1 MAIALGVTACSS
13 SSKKTSTAPT
23 SSGATPASG
32 NTASATGVTP
42 NSVTIGMVVA
52 QTGVAGPNNTCMV
65 KGAQAR
71 IGVENDKGG
80 INGRKINL
88 APVDDTS
95 TPSGDLTATQTV
107 VESKG
112 AFAVMD
118 NSPFNFGGY
127 RYLIEHNIPT
137 VAGGY
142 DGPEWYVPGNPML
155 VTFSSGEPTWIYD
168 GLAKFMKKKG
178 VTTAGAIGY
187 GASPSSSGSAKGFIT
202 AAKSVGLTADY
213 LNNTVPFGGVSVG
226 PIALD
231 LKKNN
236 VQGLWLPMDNNTNF
250 AIVTAAKQAGV
261 NVQVPVSATGYGQSL
276 LDQPTSLA
284 AAEDGYFS
292 IGWQPVE
299 MNTPQT
305 KAEQAALSKYAG
317 FTGIPGFDCTEGYIN
332 ADLVIRGLKG
342 AGQNPTRE
350 SFLDALHKISDY
362 DAGGL
367 LAYKVNLAT
376 DQVGKKPAQTCT
388 YIVQL
393 KAGKFVPDA
402 DASPACGNLVG

>member
-1 MAIALGVTACSS
+1 
-13 SSKKTSTAPT
+13 
-23 SSGATPASG
+23 
-32 NTASATGVTP
+32 
-42 NSVTIGMVVA
+42 MVVA
-52 QTGVAGPNNTCMV
+52 QTGSAGPNNTCMV

-80 INGRKINL
+80 VNGRKINL
-88 APVDDTS
+88 SAVDDTS

-112 AFAVMD
+112 AFMVMD

-127 RYLIEHNIPT
+127 RYLIDHNIPT
-137 VAGGY
+137 IAGGY

-155 VTFSSGEPTWIYD
+155 TTYSSGEPTWVYD
-168 GLAKFMKKKG
+168 GLAKFMQKKG
-178 VTTAGAIGY
+178 ATTVGAIGY

-202 AAKSVGLTADY
+202 AAKGVGLTADY

-261 NVQVPVSATGYGQSL
+261 NLQVPVSATGYGQSL

-284 AAEDGYFS
+284 AAEGGYFS

-299 MNTPQT
+299 LNSPQT
-305 KAEQAALSKYAG
+305 QAEQAALAKYAG
-317 FTGIPGFDCTEGYIN
+317 FNGIPGFDCTEGYIN
-332 ADLVIRGLKG
+332 ADLAIQGLKG
-342 AGQNPTRE
+342 AGQNPTRQ
-350 SFLDALHKISDY
+350 SFLDSLHGITAY
-362 DAGGL
+362 DAAGL
-367 LAYKVNLAT
+367 LAQKVNLAI
-376 DQVGKKPAQTCT
+376 DQVGKKPPQTCT
-388 YIVQL
+388 YIVHLQG
-393 KAGKFVPDA
+393 GKFVPDP
-402 DASPACGNLVG
+402 DGSPACGNLVGG